1 VSSILPVAS
10 STTLRREATGI
21 LRAERRSLALVL
33 GFQIVAVLAGL
44 VGPQVLARIINDA
57 QAGSTLSAVDYLAG
71 FFLACLIVQSVMTG
85 LTRRR
90 AAVLGERVLAGL
102 RERFVESV
110 LELPL
115 GTVERA
121 GTGDL
126 LTRASTDVDQLS
138 SSMRYS
144 VPEITIAIVQAL
156 LTIGALIYTAPILGL
171 TLVPVLI
178 IVSIST
184 RWYLKRA
191 PEGYRRTMASWTK
204 AIATVQ
210 ESVSAGR
217 TIEAFRLGPR
227 RVAKSEEDLQEWL
240 ATEKY
245 TLRLRTIFFP
255 TTEVAYLFP
264 LVLTVLGGGLLH
276 DAGKLSVGAAAAA
289 AIYAQLLIDPVDAV
303 VSWLDELQLG
313 SASFAR
319 LLGVREVDAP
329 PLTDEVPGGET
340 VEAKTVRFA
349 YREGRDVL
357 NGIDLSLEPGD
368 RLAVVGPS
376 GAGKSTIA
384 LLLAGVHPPRTGTV
398 EIGGVEASRLPPAQL
413 REEIA
418 LLTQENHVFAGTL
431 RDNLSLVAPNAGD
444 EELWRAL
451 RAVDAEEWAAALPDG
466 LDSDLGPLGSPL
478 TPAKA
483 QQLALARLVL
493 ADPHTL
499 VLDEATS
506 LLDPRASRQLERS
519 LGRLLEGRTVVSIA
533 HRLYSAHDADRVA
546 VVDSGRIVEHG
557 THAELLAA
565 GGTYASLWHSW
576 QGVPDA
582 GAGGGSVL
590 AGGS

>member
-1 VSSILPVAS
+1 VSSILPVAG
-10 STTLRREATGI
+10 TPTLRREAAGI
-21 LRAERRSLALVL
+21 LRAERRPLALVL
-33 GFQIVAVLAGL
+33 GFQAIGVLAGL
-44 VGPQVLARIINDA
+44 AGPQILARIINDA
-57 QAGSTLSAVDYLAG
+57 EAGTSISAVDYLAG
-71 FFLACLIVQSVMTG
+71 FFLALLIVQSVMTG
-85 LTRRR
+85 VTRRR
-90 AAVLGERVLAGL
+90 AAVLGEKVLAGL

-138 SSMRYS
+138 FSMRYS

-156 LTIGALIYTAPILGL
+156 LTIAALIYTAPILGL
-171 TLVPVLI
+171 TLVPVVI
-178 IVSIST
+178 IVSISS
-184 RWYLKRA
+184 RWYLNRA
-191 PEGYRRTMASWTK
+191 PDGYRRTMAAWTK

-217 TIEAFRLGPR
+217 TVEGFRLGPR
-227 RVAKSEEDLQEWL
+227 RVAKSEADLREWL
-240 ATEKY
+240 AVEKY

-276 DAGKLSVGAAAAA
+276 DAGKLSVGSVAAAAL
-289 AIYAQLLIDPVDAV
+289 YAQLLIDPVDSV

-329 PLTDEVPGGET
+329 PLTDEVPAGET
-340 VEAKTVRFA
+340 VEAKKVRFA

-357 NGIDLSLEPGD
+357 NGIDLNLAPGD

-384 LLLAGVHPPRTGTV
+384 LLLAGVHPPRTGSV
-398 EIGGVEASRLPPAQL
+398 EIGGVEASSLPPAQL

-431 RDNLSLVAPNAGD
+431 RDNLSLVAPDAGD
-444 EELWRAL
+444 DVLWRAM
-451 RAVDAEEWAAALPDG
+451 RAVDAEAWATALPNG
-466 LDSDLGPLGSPL
+466 LDSDLGPLGTPL

-576 QGVPDA
+576 QGVPDDA
-582 GAGGGSVL
+582 PGGSAL
-590 AGGS
+590 AGGD